1 MAFPLTEAVAQKDAL
16 QGRAI
21 TVLAVGGNAIER
33 PGTQLSY
40 ATQLATVRTTAA
52 QLAPWLASEA
62 PVVVVHG
69 NGPQVGRLLA
79 QNEIASEGIP
89 ALPLSAVVA
98 ESQGLLGAMLQQA
111 FQEALAQQ
119 GSSRPVATI
128 LTQSIVAADD
138 PAFERPTKPIGPL
151 LSSERAQQIRREGGE
166 VVKEIGGG
174 WRRVVASP
182 RPLRFLEEE
191 PIRQLTDSGVVVIA
205 AGGGGIPVVAETPS
219 QLRSIDAVID
229 KDYAAGKLAERIGAQ
244 RLIILTAVE
253 GVALDFG
260 TPAQRYLRELTVSNA
275 LQQLH
280 YGQFPP
286 GSMGPKVEAC
296 VQFVRSAPGRE
307 AIIGSL
313 EQAAAVLSGTAGTRF
328 IDEPR

>member
-1 MAFPLTEAVAQKDAL
+1 MAFPIAEAVAQKDVL
-16 QGRAI
+16 QDRAI

-40 ATQLATVRTTAA
+40 ATQLATVRNTAA
-52 QLAPWLASEA
+52 QLAPWLASDD

-128 LTQSIVAADD
+128 LTQSVVAADD

-191 PIRQLTDSGVVVIA
+191 PIRRLTGSGVLVIA

-260 TPAQRYLRELTVSNA
+260 TPAQRYLRELTVDNA

-313 EQAAAVLSGTAGTRF
+313 EQAAAVLAGAAGTRF